1 MSSQGSDEDRKLVL
15 SSVAEL
21 EDYLSSEVTLWRISN
36 SNLML
41 TPGNLFL
48 AIARTHV
55 EQDESL
61 SQARDE
67 LLLLVNQRRT
77 AWEKKIQKEFPM
89 RLNQWKATLE
99 EYREQ
104 GYIDMSYLHNVRVRV
119 ILTLLMQEWRYLDTV
134 TREKLDTLDHL
145 LLQLS
150 IPGNFLWEMPLMD
163 YFPREEFGFLYLDLK
178 K

>member
-1 MSSQGSDEDRKLVL
+1 
-15 SSVAEL
+15 
-21 EDYLSSEVTLWRISN
+21 
-36 SNLML
+36 
-41 TPGNLFL
+41 
-48 AIARTHV
+48 
-55 EQDESL
+55 
-61 SQARDE
+61 
-67 LLLLVNQRRT
+67 
-77 AWEKKIQKEFPM
+77 M